1 MAIYKITYDYNV
13 NYTARIE
20 AKDEDEAWTKFHNM
34 DFIGEP
40 VEGEWDLLDTADLEE
55 EEED

>member
-34 DFIGEP
+34 DFIDEP
-40 VEGEWDLLDTADLEE
+40 VEGDWDLLDTAELED